1 MSRKIRIL
9 MVDDHTIFRSGFAKL
24 LGDVDNFEIIG
35 ETSNAPETLEAL
47 ERGLEPD
54 VITLDINLAG
64 VNSLELIPKLRV
76 IAPQLRIL
84 ILSMYPKEQFAD
96 AAFSAGANGYL
107 SKDATPPELFK
118 AITTLSSGKD
128 YTDNRPSSAN
138 SPSAALGLPHERLSD
153 RELEILKLIA
163 NGDGLTEI
171 GEKMFLSVKTVS
183 TYRSRVLEKM
193 EMSNNAEIIKYA
205 IAHGLTLSNY

>member
-1 MSRKIRIL
+1 M
-9 MVDDHTIFRSGFAKL
+9 
-24 LGDVDNFEIIG
+24 
-35 ETSNAPETLEAL
+35 
-47 ERGLEPD
+47 
-54 VITLDINLAG
+54 TLDINLAG
-64 VNSLELIPKLRV
+64 ENSLDLIGQFRELVPNL
-76 IAPQLRIL
+76 AIL
-84 ILSMYPKEQFAD
+84 VLSMYPKEQFAD
-96 AAFSAGANGYL
+96 AAFNAGANGYL

-118 AITTLSSGKD
+118 AITTLAAGKE
-128 YTDNRPSSAN
+128 YTDNRPSWVSTG
-138 SPSAALGLPHERLSD
+138 SPALGLPHDRLSE

-193 EMSNNAEIIKYA
+193 EMNNNADIIKYA

>member
-1 MSRKIRIL
+1 

-35 ETSNAPETLEAL
+35 ETSSALETLEAL
-47 ERGLEPD
+47 EHGLEPD

-76 IAPQLRIL
+76 IAPELRIL

-128 YTDNRPSSAN
+128 YTDNRPSAGITG
-138 SPSAALGLPHERLSD
+138 SAAQGLAHERLSE

>member
-1 MSRKIRIL
+1 MSPKIRIL

-24 LGDVDNFEIIG
+24 LSDVDNFEIIG
-35 ETSNAPETLEAL
+35 ETGTAEETLEAL
-47 ERGLEPD
+47 KGGLAPD

-64 VNSLELIPKLRV
+64 INSLELIPSLRAL
-76 IAPQLRIL
+76 APKSRIL

-96 AAFSAGANGYL
+96 AAFNAGANGYL

-118 AITTLSSGKD
+118 AITTLASGKD
-128 YTDNRPSSAN
+128 YTDNRPSYGTSG
-138 SPSAALGLPHERLSD
+138 SAALGLPHERLSD